1 MPVGN
6 TASEHDSHS
15 LGIKIQLIVT
25 TLRITNERN
34 GEKES

>member
-6 TASEHDSHS
+6 TAWEHHSHS
-15 LGIKIQLIVT
+15 LGIKILLIVT
-25 TLRITNERN
+25 TLRITNENN